1 MRRDPFRAGDSV
13 VVRTPQEILS
23 TLDANGSLD
32 GLPFMPE
39 MLDWCGKPFRVL
51 RRVEKTCVDIGFP
64 AYPNRRFAA
73 NDVIMLDGPRCDGQG
88 HDGCKRGCRIFWK
101 EAWLRPAEGAQA
113 PAPMAEAGLAE
124 LRARLKV
131 KADEKRYFCQSTELK
146 QATEDFPGR
155 TRPWMVRIALRQIR
169 NGDRSG
175 LDLAKRFVIWF
186 FTKLR
191 RIRHG
196 DKLLHGPN
204 KTTPAASLDLKP
216 GEHVRVKSL
225 NQIVATL
232 DHKGRNRGM
241 NLCYEMARCC
251 GEEAQV
257 RIRVDRIIDER
268 TGTMRQLQNTVM
280 LRNMRS
286 DPNLCEECL
295 CYDEMGD
302 CPRGELMYWREIWL
316 ERTPAAGS

>member
-1 MRRDPFRAGDSV
+1 
-13 VVRTPQEILS
+13 
-23 TLDANGSLD
+23 
-32 GLPFMPE
+32 
-39 MLDWCGKPFRVL
+39 
-51 RRVEKTCVDIGFP
+51 VEKTCVDIGFP

-73 NDVIMLDGPRCDGQG
+73 NDVVMLDGPRCDGQG

-101 EAWLRPAEGAQA
+101 EAWLRPAEGAQTST
-113 PAPMAEAGLAE
+113 PIAEAGLAE

-146 QATEDFPGR
+146 QATEDFPGK

-169 NGDRSG
+169 NGDRAA
-175 LDLAKRFVIWF
+175 LDIAKRFVIWF

-216 GEHVRVKSL
+216 GEFVRVKPL
-225 NQIVATL
+225 DQIVATL

-241 NLCYEMARCC
+241 NLCYEMTRCC

-268 TGTMRQLQNTVM
+268 SGTMRQLQNTVM

-316 ERTPAAGS
+316 ERTKAAGT